1 MLYLLDTDICSYLI
15 RGESEK
21 LLENLNCHSE
31 DTIAV
36 SSITFA
42 ELLFGANRVNSEKI
56 RNKINAI
63 LQKVTVIDFDMEAA
77 TKYAEIRVDLE
88 KSGTPIGN
96 MDMLIAACALA
107 AKGILVTNN
116 EKHFGY
122 IKKLKIENWTK

>member
-1 MLYLLDTDICSYLI
+1 MLYILDTDICSYLI

-21 LLENLNCHSE
+21 LLENLNLHSE
-31 DTIAV
+31 NTVAV

-42 ELLFGANRVNSEKI
+42 ELFFGANRVNSEKI

-63 LQKVTVIDFDMEAA
+63 LQKVAVIDFDMEAA
-77 TKYAEIRVDLE
+77 TKYAEIRVDFE

-107 AKGILVTNN
+107 AKGTLVTNN

-122 IKKLKIENWTK
+122 IKRLKIENWTK